1 VFIFGGIVFIGF
13 RLFLHVFMKYFSI
26 LVILFLTGIGAQ
38 AQGSVTLSGYVKDST
53 NGEVM
58 TSCMISS
65 DESKSSTTSNNY
77 GFYSLSLT
85 PGKNSV
91 TFFSPGYRSFTL
103 DIDIIK
109 NETRNIDLSPAFEKM
124 EGVIVVG
131 KKKNNQVEKVEMST
145 NNLNIAQIKKIPAF
159 LGEVDI
165 VKSVQLLPGV
175 STVGEG
181 ATGFNVRGG
190 SIDQNLILL
199 DEAPVFN
206 ASHLFGFFS
215 VFNPDAVKDVKLI
228 KGGMP
233 AMYGGRLSSTLD
245 VRMKDGNTKK
255 FEVNGGVG
263 VIFSR
268 LSVEGPIARK
278 NKRMKNKSSF
288 IVAGRRSYIDALAKP
303 FLKKNENLK
312 DAIFY
317 FYDFTAKVNYTFNA
331 NNKLFFST
339 YIGRD
344 AFGVP
349 GAKFDWGNKT
359 ATLRWNH
366 LFSKKI
372 FSNFTAYYSKYDYK
386 LGFGSG
392 NSSFEWQSNIV
403 NFSLKTD
410 FTHNVSSSNTLQ
422 YGGIST
428 YYIFSP
434 GDATS
439 MDQGSVVEFGLPKKY
454 AMENAVYIENEQKVN
469 LKLTLRYGVRFSNFS
484 YLGKGTAFVLERNE
498 LAKRSLVVDRIQYTR
513 QNEVI
518 KSYNNPEPRFSAN
531 YRLNKNSSVKLGYNR
546 MAQYLHLISNTA
558 ASVPLDVWTPTTN
571 NIKPQLADQVA
582 VGYFKNIGKNID
594 YELSAEVFY
603 KELQNQI
610 DYIDGAELLLNTQL
624 EADLLS
630 GKGRAYGLEIYAK
643 KNVGKLTGWVSYTLS
658 KSERK
663 VLGISNNEWYNNRF
677 DRRHNMN
684 VTGSYELTDK
694 WSVSGSFVFG
704 SGTPTN
710 LPNTKYTFQGLQ
722 GIPQN
727 ATGLR
732 NNVTIKPFHRLDLSA
747 TYTHKKTAKWE
758 SNWVF
763 GVYNAYARKN
773 PFSYYTRANP
783 DNNMQ
788 TQLIRYSVIG
798 NIIPSVSWNF
808 KF

>member
-1 VFIFGGIVFIGF
+1 
-13 RLFLHVFMKYFSI
+13 MAN
-26 LVILFLTGIGAQ
+26 AQ
-38 AQGSVTLSGYVKDST
+38 NKVTLSGYVKDSS
-53 NGEVM
+53 NGEALAGCNV
-58 TSCMISS
+58 SV
-65 DESKSSTTSNNY
+65 EGSKLNSVSNSY
-77 GFYSLSLT
+77 GFYSFSLL
-85 PGKNSV
+85 PGAYKINFSYSGFQTV
-91 TFFSPGYRSFTL
+91 TL
-103 DIDIIK
+103 AIDIEK
-109 NETRNIDLSPAFEKM
+109 NETRNIDMARTVDEIK
-124 EGVIVVG
+124 GVIVNA
-131 KKKNNQVEKVEMST
+131 KKKDNQIDKVEMST
-145 NNLNIAQIKKIPAF
+145 NNLNISQIKKIPAF

-206 ASHLFGFFS
+206 SSHLFGFFS

-233 AMYGGRLSSTLD
+233 AQYGGRLSSTLD

-278 NKRMKNKSSF
+278 NEKMKNKSSF
-288 IVAGRRSYIDALAKP
+288 IIAARRSYIDVLAKP
-303 FLKKNENLK
+303 FLKNNANLK

-317 FYDFTAKVNYTFNA
+317 FYDLTAKVNYTFNA
-331 NNKLFFST
+331 NNKIFLSA
-339 YIGRD
+339 YVGRD
-344 AFGVP
+344 AFGAP
-349 GAKFDWGNKT
+349 GAKFDWGNQT
-359 ATLRWNH
+359 TTFRWNH

-372 FSNFTAYYSKYDYK
+372 FSNFTMYYSKYDYQ

-392 NSSFEWQSNIV
+392 KNSFEWQSNIV
-403 NFSLKTD
+403 NYSIKPD
-410 FTHNVSSSNTLQ
+410 FTYYITPRNTLQ
-422 YGGIST
+422 FGVIST

-434 GDATS
+434 GKAVSKDE
-439 MDQGSVVEFGLPKKY
+439 GSTVEFGLPKKY
-454 AMENAVYIENEQKVN
+454 AMENAIYVENEQKVN
-469 LKLTLRYGVRFSNFS
+469 PRLTIRYGLRISNFN
-484 YLGKGTAFVLERNE
+484 YLGKGSALILERNE
-498 LAKRSLVVDRIQYTR
+498 QAKRSLVIDKIEYNKQY
-513 QNEVI
+513 EVI
-518 KSYNNPEPRFSAN
+518 KSYTNPEPRFSAN
-531 YRLNKNSSVKLGYNR
+531 YRFDKNTSVKLSYNR

-558 ASVPLDVWTPTTN
+558 ASVPLDVWTPSTN

-582 VGYFKNIGKNID
+582 VGYFKNIGKNAD

-610 DYIDGAELLLNTQL
+610 DYIDGAELLLNSQL

-630 GKGRAYGLEIYAK
+630 GKGRAYGLELYAK
-643 KNVGKLTGWVSYTLS
+643 KNVGKLTGWISYTLS

-663 VLGISNNEWYNNRF
+663 VDGISLNQWYNNRF

-684 VTGSYELTDK
+684 ITGSYEVSKK
-694 WSVSGSFVFG
+694 WTVSASFVLG

-710 LPNTKYTFQGLQ
+710 LPNTKYSFQGIQ

-727 ATGLR
+727 ASNLR

-747 TYTHKKTAKWE
+747 TYIRKKTAKWE
-758 SNWVF
+758 SSWVF

-773 PFSYYTRANP
+773 PFSYYTRP
-783 DNNMQ
+783 DPGNNFQ